1 MSLLLDALQR
11 ASKEKEK
18 LAESRASGP
27 VSESAPTLAPTP
39 PVSYPE
45 MSLEPLQL
53 VTPPTDSTSP
63 ELSLA
68 IEFDPLK
75 SATLE
80 GADSDAP
87 MDRPKDMAVE
97 FPLESSV
104 NATASHTSEHID
116 VQPEITAAVTSKVE
130 PQSFQSNSAA
140 TNSAEPASTESPI
153 AAPNVQPEKVNQI
166 GSAIV
171 ADSAPADA
179 EGKKAPPQP
188 GAALSQPSPQIARE
202 ILAAKTRP
210 ARKLN
215 PRLIGLAM
223 VLVVIAAINA
233 AFFLGFFDSL
243 LGISNPVPVTGVAI
257 APPPPASSPPQ
268 VVESIAAVQ
277 PIPVEEQP
285 KEAADMA
292 VASQSNPQTKA
303 RGGSRAEAATRVRDI
318 EGGDVAKAPK
328 RLASSTK
335 PIVVARKEVLNPLDR
350 AYTALT
356 EGRFDEAGA
365 AYRLALEKNSG
376 ERDALLGLAYI
387 AHRQGNLDEAR
398 ARYQQVLRLDP
409 AQADAIAGLLGLA
422 SDGDLVGAAS
432 RVRDMAERS
441 PESAV
446 SLASLG
452 GILVREGRIAEAQQ
466 VYFKAVA
473 IEPDNALYAYNLA
486 VALDR
491 LHKYSLA
498 QSYYQRALALV
509 ERASPAESN
518 GFPREQALKRI
529 EQLRAVGN
537 AEASPVASDSRPK

>member
-27 VSESAPTLAPTP
+27 VSEPASTLAPTS
-39 PVSYPE
+39 PVSYPDL
-45 MSLEPLQL
+45 SLEPLQL
-53 VTPPTDSTSP
+53 ATPPTDSTSP
-63 ELSLA
+63 ALSLA
-68 IEFDPLK
+68 IESAPLK
-75 SATLE
+75 GDTPA
-80 GADSDAP
+80 GADSDVS
-87 MDRPKDMAVE
+87 MDRPQEMAAE
-97 FPLESSV
+97 FRLESSV

-116 VQPEITAAVTSKVE
+116 VQPKITAADTSKVE
-130 PQSFQSNSAA
+130 AQSPTANSAA

-153 AAPNVQPEKVNQI
+153 AVPNIQTEKANRI
-166 GSAIV
+166 GSATV
-171 ADSAPADA
+171 ADTATADA
-179 EGKKAPPQP
+179 VGKKAPPQP
-188 GAALSQPSPQIARE
+188 GAASNQPSSQIARE
-202 ILAAKTRP
+202 ILAAKARP

-243 LGISNPVPVTGVAI
+243 LGKSNSVPGTAVAV
-257 APPPPASSPPQ
+257 APAPPASSPPQ
-268 VVESIAAVQ
+268 VVESNVAAQ
-277 PIPVEEQP
+277 PIPVEVQP
-285 KEAADMA
+285 KEAADMS
-292 VASQSNPQTKA
+292 VASQSNAQTKA
-303 RGGSRAEAATRVRDI
+303 MGGPRAETATRAR
-318 EGGDVAKAPK
+318 EFEASDVAKAPK
-328 RLASSTK
+328 RSASSTK

-350 AYTALT
+350 AYAALT
-356 EGRFDEAGA
+356 EGQFDEAGA

-422 SDGDLVGAAS
+422 TDGDLVGAAS
-432 RVRDMAERS
+432 RIRDMAERS

-473 IEPDNALYAYNLA
+473 IEPDNALYAFNLA

-491 LHKYSLA
+491 LHKYSQA

-518 GFPREQALKRI
+518 GFPREQALRRI

-537 AEASPVASDSRPK
+537 AEASPVASDSRRK